1 VGGVR
6 VQGSSRDS
14 VQGQAYR
21 RAATATA
28 TATERSGMA
37 RQAFVFS
44 ARLDGWKGVRR
55 TIAVR
60 SDQTLAVLHDA
71 ADRVGGLSP

>member
-1 VGGVR
+1 MGGVR

-21 RAATATA
+21 RAATA